1 MPKTPAQPNIVLI
14 HGHDLGDWLSC
25 YDRSDIPSPNL
36 QRFADDAVIFDA
48 AFATSPL
55 CTPAR
60 SSLFTGQMPHANGLM
75 GLSHAGWRYAPG
87 VQTLPE
93 MLAAAGYRTA
103 LLGLQHEDLDA
114 RVLGYEEVHGQGFLP
129 RALEVARLSERW
141 FADAGDDER
150 PYFAA
155 VGMWEVH
162 RPWPLEDYDPV
173 DPQSVQLP
181 PYMPDNDHT
190 RTDVSQFLG
199 AIRQMDEAVG
209 RILAAIEASPGAENT
224 MVIFTT
230 DHGVAF
236 PRAKST
242 LYDSGVK
249 VALLIKAPSTWGVAG
264 GRSDLLVS
272 HLDIV
277 PTLVEVAGAPLPEQI
292 DGQSLLGAV
301 SGEQLSWSDR
311 ALVLEKTYH
320 DRYDPIRAIRTKTAK
335 YIRNYVEAVQLPLS
349 LDLEQ
354 SETRRGMGDAHL
366 QPRPKEELYRLDV
379 DPWELSNLAADSAH
393 QELRAELSDALDA
406 RLRQSNDP
414 ILSGPIPAPAQPHR
428 GDVDLSPAR

>member
-1 MPKTPAQPNIVLI
+1 MPEISARPHIVLV

-25 YDRSDIPSPNL
+25 YGRDDIPSPQL
-36 QRFADDAVIFDA
+36 QRFADDALVFDA

-60 SSLFTGQMPHANGLM
+60 SSLFTGRMPHTNGLM
-75 GLSHAGWRYAPG
+75 GLSHSGWQYAPG

-93 MLAAAGYRTA
+93 LLADAGYRTA
-103 LLGLQHEDLDA
+103 LIGLQHEDLDA

-129 RALEVARLSERW
+129 RALEVAGLSERW
-141 FADAGDDER
+141 FSEVGDER
-150 PYFAA
+150 PYFAS

-162 RPWPLEDYDPV
+162 RPWPVEDYEPV

-181 PYMPDNDHT
+181 PYLADNEHT
-190 RTDVSQFLG
+190 RRDVSQFLG

-209 RILAAIEASPGAENT
+209 RILAAIEASAGAANT
-224 MVIFTT
+224 VVIFTT

-249 VALLIKAPSTWGVAG
+249 VALMIKPPASWGVAG
-264 GRSDLLVS
+264 GRSELLVS

-277 PTLVEVAGAPLPEQI
+277 PTVLELAGAQQPEPL
-292 DGQSLLGAV
+292 DGQSLLGALR
-301 SGEQLSWSDR
+301 GEQPDWSDR

-320 DRYDPIRAIRTKTAK
+320 DRYDPIRAIRTTTAK
-335 YIRNYVEAVQLPLS
+335 YIRNFVDAAQLPLS

-354 SETRRGMGDAHL
+354 SETRKGMGDAHL
-366 QPRPKEELYRLDV
+366 RPRPSEELYRLDT
-379 DPWELSNLAADSAH
+379 DPWELSNVAADPASA
-393 QELRAELSDALDA
+393 ELRAELAAALDA
-406 RLRQSNDP
+406 RLRASHDP
-414 ILSGPIPAPAQPHR
+414 ILSGPIPAPASPRR
-428 GDVDLSPAR
+428 GASDLTSAR